1 MIVYKIT
8 DPNTN
13 TIILR
18 ETDQGLYNEIITFTD
33 YMEKGNKLVI
43 EVIEITRE
51 EFNKQAR
58 WDNV

>member
-1 MIVYKIT
+1 MIVYKII

-13 TIILR
+13 VFVLR

-33 YMEKGNKLVI
+33 YMEKGNKLII

-51 EFNKQAR
+51 EFDRQAR
-58 WDNV
+58 WDNI